1 MNSLEG
7 RGDTS
12 QIALAKQMMENQRQ
26 QDIKD
31 KIAELQKTHAGWTF
45 AQAWNYLQQKEPRLF
60 LSVDELE
67 QEGSKTLKASAS
79 VYRYV
84 EKPKSARLSDAAY
97 EKILQQYG
105 TVRVEA

>member
-31 KIAELQKTHAGWTF
+31 KIAELQKAHAGWTF
-45 AQAWNYLQQKEPRLF
+45 VQAWNYLQQKEPRLF
-60 LSVDELE
+60 LSVEELE
-67 QEGSKTLKASAS
+67 QEGAKTLKASQP

-84 EKPKSARLSDAAY
+84 DTGKNISPARPFKVQALEKPKEDGL
-97 EKILQQYG
+97 
-105 TVRVEA
+105 